1 MKKELTENESISID
15 LALKRFLDLHQ
26 KENVF
31 KGVLPF
37 FLKETGIEEERIEFI
52 IIELSTLN
60 ILSYKNEIG
69 DTTLGHKFNREE
81 IIELL
86 KNGGMTDKWLEKE
99 SKRVNIK
106 LINKTLSEFLYTKWI
121 ARISFSITIILLI
134 LKLIELSNKY

>member
-31 KGVLPF
+31 KGVLSF

>member
-106 LINKTLSEFLYTKWI
+106 IN
-121 ARISFSITIILLI
+121 
-134 LKLIELSNKY
+134 